1 MTEKF
6 HNLLI
11 DHLNLLEKANN
22 ILRYSYNKVKNF
34 KIDKNCS
41 QDEIDQLELLA
52 SRFARLS
59 DILIKKIFRLIEKID
74 LDDEGTIRDS
84 LNKAEKK
91 RLIKS
96 AEIFA
101 DIRILRNDFAHEYIP
116 EAMTE
121 IFIDIFKLAP
131 ELLDSVE
138 RVKIYCNK
146 LKKEK

>member
-1 MTEKF
+1 MIEKF
-6 HNLLI
+6 KNLLEE
-11 DHLNLLEKANN
+11 HLNLLEKSDN
-22 ILRYSYNKVKNF
+22 ILRYSYNKVKNIS
-34 KIDKNCS
+34 IDKNCS

-91 RLIKS
+91 GLIKN

-101 DIRILRNDFAHEYIP
+101 EIRILRNDFAHEYIP

-121 IFIDIFKLAP
+121 IFIDVFNLTP
-131 ELLDSVE
+131 ELFDSVE
-138 RVKIYCNK
+138 RVKKYCQK
-146 LKKEK
+146 YK